1 MMKRKELLSNQKS
14 HSTSIESKDPPENML
29 DTLRNLFDQCSDVH
43 IQNKHIVGK
52 NNFHLSIIYCEELCN
67 FEKAVE
73 TIIPH
78 LIYALKNNDIH
89 SDSLDE
95 ILEFP
100 IKKMDPTNIES
111 SIMFEVFSGNLIFFI
126 EELHT
131 FFLMNFCNI
140 PKRSIEE
147 PNTEVSIKGP
157 KEGFIETLSINIALI
172 RKRLKSNTFK
182 YEQIVVGERSNTRI
196 GLLYIS
202 DIADPNLI
210 STIKDKINSINYDG
224 IISTDQL
231 TELINGN
238 KKLFPM
244 FMYTGRPDFVVDALL
259 HGRFAILIDGLP
271 TAIIGPATLSF
282 LLKSPEDAH
291 SPFLLG
297 SFGLVIR
304 YLSLIISLFLP
315 GFWLAL
321 MSYHTDQL
329 PYSLLATILLNR
341 QGVPLPVPIEV
352 MIMALL
358 FELFKEA
365 GLRMPTPFGQT
376 LSVVGGL
383 IIGQAAISAGLT
395 APTVLVVIAISIV
408 ATYTIGNQELNG
420 IISIIRIVIILTSSI
435 LGLLGYLLSVFFFL
449 TYLVNLRSF
458 GVPYLTPLSPI
469 RFKELLSG
477 HFQLP
482 WNFLKR
488 RPASLNPT
496 DPTRQGDS

>member
-1 MMKRKELLSNQKS
+1 MKRKELVLKQKN
-14 HSTSIESKDPPENML
+14 HSSSIESKEPPENTM
-29 DTLRNLFDQCSDVH
+29 DTLRKQFEQCSDVH
-43 IQNKHIVGK
+43 ILKKHIVGE
-52 NNFHLSIIYCEELCN
+52 NDFQLTIIYCEELCN
-67 FEKAVE
+67 YQKAVE

-78 LIYALKNNDIH
+78 ITFVLKNNQVT
-89 SDSLDE
+89 SDSLE
-95 ILEFP
+95 EVLEFP
-100 IKKMDPTNIES
+100 IKKMDSTNIES
-111 SIMFEVFSGNLIFFI
+111 SVMFEVFSGNLIFFI
-126 EELHT
+126 KELDA
-131 FFLMNFCNI
+131 FYLFNFCNI

-157 KEGFIETLSINIALI
+157 KEGFIETLSVNIALI

-202 DIADPNLI
+202 DIADPDLI
-210 STIKDKINSINYDG
+210 SNIKDKIKRINYDG

-244 FMYTGRPDFVVDALL
+244 FMYTGRPDFVVDSLL
-259 HGRFAILIDGLP
+259 HGRFTILIDGLP
-271 TAIIGPATLSF
+271 TAIIGPTTLSF

-297 SFGLVIR
+297 SFGLAIR

-321 MSYHTDQL
+321 MSYHTDQI

-395 APTVLVVIAISIV
+395 APTVLVVIAISMV

-420 IISIIRIVIILTSSI
+420 IISIIRIMIILTSSI

-449 TYLVNLRSF
+449 TYLVNLHSF
-458 GVPYLTPLSPI
+458 GVPYLTPFSPI
-469 RFKELLSG
+469 RFKEVLSG
-477 HFQLP
+477 FIQLP
-482 WNFLKR
+482 WNFIKR
-488 RPASLNPT
+488 RPGSLNPT
-496 DPTRQGDS
+496 DPKRQGDS

>member
-1 MMKRKELLSNQKS
+1 MKRKEN
-14 HSTSIESKDPPENML
+14 HSTSPESKDSSNSRDIFHKLFEN
-29 DTLRNLFDQCSDVH
+29 CSDVH
-43 IQNKHIVGK
+43 IVKKHMVGK
-52 NNFHLSIIYCEELCN
+52 NSFHLSIVYCEELSN
-67 FEKAVE
+67 YATAVE

-78 LIYALKNNDIH
+78 LISTLKDH
-89 SDSLDE
+89 DFTSDSLE
-95 ILEFP
+95 EVVEVP
-100 IKKMDPTNIES
+100 IKKMDSSNIER

-126 EELHT
+126 EEFHAFYL
-131 FFLMNFCNI
+131 LNFCNI

-147 PNTEVSIKGP
+147 PNTEASIKGP
-157 KEGFIETLSINIALI
+157 KEGFIETLSVNIALI

-182 YEQIVVGERSNTRI
+182 YEQLVVGDRSNTRI
-196 GLLYIS
+196 ALLYIS
-202 DIADPNLI
+202 DIADSSLI
-210 STIKDKINSINYDG
+210 SGIRDKINQISIDG

-231 TELINGN
+231 TELLNGN

-244 FMYTGRPDFVVDALL
+244 FMYTGRPDFVVDALF
-259 HGRFAILIDGLP
+259 HGRFTILIDGSP
-271 TAIIGPATLSF
+271 TAIIGPTTLSF

-297 SFGLVIR
+297 SFGLTIR

-315 GFWLAL
+315 GFWVSL

-329 PYSLLATILLNR
+329 PYSLLATILLSR

-352 MIMALL
+352 IIMALL

-420 IISIIRIVIILTSSI
+420 IISIIRILIIITSSI
-435 LGLLGYLLSVFFFL
+435 LGLLGFLLSVFFFM

-458 GVPYLTPLSPI
+458 GVPYLTPFSPI
-469 RFKELLSG
+469 KFRELLSG
-477 HFQLP
+477 LFQLP
-482 WNFLKR
+482 WNVLKK
-488 RPASLNPT
+488 RPASLNPK

>member
-1 MMKRKELLSNQKS
+1 MKRKELKVKQINRTDL
-14 HSTSIESKDPPENML
+14 IESNDPSENTM
-29 DTLRNLFDQCSDVH
+29 DTIRKLFDQCSDVH
-43 IQNKHIVGK
+43 ILNKHIVGE
-52 NNFHLSIIYCEELCN
+52 NDFHLSIIYCEELCN
-67 FEKAVE
+67 YQKAVE

-78 LIYALKNNDIH
+78 LTFVLKNNHITP
-89 SDSLDE
+89 DSLEE

-100 IKKMDPTNIES
+100 IQRMEPSDIES
-111 SIMFEVFSGNLIFFI
+111 SIMFEVFSGNLIFFV
-126 EELHT
+126 EELNT
-131 FFLMNFCNI
+131 FYLLNFCNL
-140 PKRSIEE
+140 PKRSIEQ
-147 PNTEVSIKGP
+147 PNTEVSVKGP

-196 GLLYIS
+196 GLLYIA
-202 DIADPNLI
+202 DIADPALI
-210 STIKDKINSINYDG
+210 SNIKDQINGINYDG

-231 TELINGN
+231 TELMNGN

-259 HGRFAILIDGLP
+259 HGRFAILVDGLP
-271 TAIIGPATLSF
+271 TATIGPATLSF

-291 SPFLLG
+291 NPFLLG
-297 SFGLVIR
+297 SFGLAIR

-315 GFWLAL
+315 GFWLSL

-329 PYSLLATILLNR
+329 PYSLLATILLSR

-420 IISIIRIVIILTSSI
+420 IISIIRIMIILTSSI
-435 LGLLGYLLSVFFFL
+435 LGLLGYFLSVFFFL

-458 GVPYLTPLSPI
+458 GVPYLTPLSPL
-469 RFKELLSG
+469 RLQEVLSG

-488 RPASLNPT
+488 RPGSLNPT
-496 DPTRQGDS
+496 DPTRGDS